1 MNPTDRIP
9 SKILAGFLD
18 RCGLLA
24 RNVAI
29 YANPTE
35 EILDAAKGNKPIK
48 LYQRGTRYLSRAG
61 SGAKERLEQNYLFDT
76 RRFPTFV
83 AGEAFP
89 VTIAAQEY
97 LFFQNAVG
105 QPAVNN
111 GFGTALTTMTE
122 LETNMDVAGQIAQGK
137 NFVMNQIG
145 VSFNADIVSDDAA
158 VLMESG
164 ALRFEKQGG
173 QYSLRHGPI
182 RQWPGGT
189 GVSGYAA
196 AATTVAATT
205 INIEA
210 ASNGQADLRVARRL
224 NIPRIIKEKES
235 FAYKYVVP
243 RSIRNTSGA
252 APGTN
257 AQLSAACLM
266 TVWLWGGQGDDI
278 PV

>member
-1 MNPTDRIP
+1 MNPIDKVK
-9 SKILAGFLD
+9 SKVVAGFMD
-18 RCGLLA
+18 RCGQLA
-24 RNVAI
+24 RNVTI
-29 YANPTE
+29 FSNPTE
-35 EILDAAKGNKPIK
+35 EIVEAGQKNKPIK
-48 LYQRGTRYLSRAG
+48 LYQRGSRMLARGG

-76 RRFPTFV
+76 RRFPIFA

-89 VTIAAQEY
+89 VTIAAQDY

-105 QPAVNN
+105 QPAINN

-137 NFVMNQIG
+137 NFVMHQIG
-145 VSFNADIVSDDAA
+145 VSFNADIISDDAA
-158 VLMESG
+158 TLMESG

-173 QYSLRHGPI
+173 QYTLRHGPV

-189 GVSGYAA
+189 GVAGFAA

-210 ASNGQADLRVARRL
+210 ASNGEADLRVSRRL
-224 NIPRIIKEKES
+224 NVPRIIKEKES

-243 RSIRNTSGA
+243 RTIRNTSGA
-252 APGTN
+252 APGTD
-257 AQLSAACLM
+257 AQLTAGCLM
-266 TVWLWGGQGDDI
+266 TIWLWGAQGDDI